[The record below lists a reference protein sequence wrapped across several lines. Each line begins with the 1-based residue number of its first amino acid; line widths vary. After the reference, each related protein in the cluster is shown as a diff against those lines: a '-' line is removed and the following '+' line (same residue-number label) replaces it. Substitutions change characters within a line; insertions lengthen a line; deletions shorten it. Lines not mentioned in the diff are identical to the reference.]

1 MKRITLAAFFAVAA
15 MAAPIAFG
23 QDKAADFTD
32 MQALRAAAKSDK
44 HALVASTLN
53 LTGTE
58 AKRFWPIYDTYQ
70 RNLDLTSRRRV
81 VALESLLSRDAS
93 MTNLAARNVITELM
107 AVDEAETRSR
117 HTLRNRLM
125 RALPPIKAA
134 RYLQLEDKL
143 QAIRDYDVASTVPL
157 IR

>member
-1 MKRITLAAFFAVAA
+1 MKRIALAALFAVAG
-15 MAAPIAFG
+15 MAAPIACA
-23 QDKAADFTD
+23 QDMTADVTD

-53 LTGTE
+53 LTGAET
-58 AKRFWPIYDTYQ
+58 KRFWPIYDTYQ